1 VDDEEDDEDEPEDDD
16 AAAADDLEAVGV
28 AAWSICMSD
37 MDTDLP
43 S

>member
-1 VDDEEDDEDEPEDDD
+1 VDDELDDEDELEVDD
-16 AAAADDLEAVGV
+16 AAAAEDREAVGL
-28 AAWSICMSD
+28 AAWSICISD